1 MADDGEFGLSDFKR
15 RMQGAIAALKEEF
28 NGLRTGRAHPSLL
41 EHISV
46 DAYDSQ
52 MPLNQVANVS
62 VPEPRMLSVQV
73 WDKAVAPSVERAIRN
88 STLGLNPIVEGQTLR
103 IPIPELT
110 EERRQEL
117 TKVAAQYAEKARI
130 AIRNVRRDGMD
141 KLKHLEKDGNMGQ
154 DEHKAWSADLQKLT
168 DQLITEIDDTLSN
181 KEGEIMQV

>member
-1 MADDGEFGLSDFKR
+1 MAEDGEFDLNDYKR
-15 RMQGAIAALKEEF
+15 RMQGAVSVLKDEF

-46 DAYDSQ
+46 EAYDSQ

-73 WDKAVAPSVERAIRN
+73 WDKAVAPAVERAIRN

-117 TKVAAQYAEKARI
+117 TKVAAQYAEKARV

-141 KLKHLEKDGNMGQ
+141 RLKYLEKDGNMGQ
-154 DEHKAWSADLQKLT
+154 DEHKAWSSDLQKLT
-168 DQLITEIDDTLSN
+168 DQMITEVDETLST